1 MSEERKLCRV
11 PNSVLDNMWALD
23 LDDDE
28 LRAVLRIIQALYTEG
43 EELSI
48 ERIAKESDMDEI
60 AVARLFYIV
69 KGLES
74 LNE

>member
-1 MSEERKLCRV
+1 MEKKKYCRV
-11 PNSVLDNMWALD
+11 PNSVLDNMWNLD
-23 LDDDE
+23 LEGDE
-28 LRAVLRIIQALYTEG
+28 VKVVLRIIQALYTDGFEI
-43 EELSI
+43 SI
-48 ERIAKESDMDEI
+48 ERIAEEADMDEI

>member
-1 MSEERKLCRV
+1 MEEKKYCRV
-11 PNSVLDNMWALD
+11 PNSVLDNMWNLD
-23 LDDDE
+23 LEGDE
-28 LRAVLRIIQALYTEG
+28 VKVVLRIIQALYTDGFEI
-43 EELSI
+43 SI
-48 ERIAKESDMDEI
+48 ERIAEEADMDEI